1 MPRNRCPENTENI
14 KAAVLVKILI
24 LAGDQ
29 RLFHTLG
36 DVFELHQVPPLCI
49 ANAIN
54 HLVISVSQHD
64 TGIIAVHQPLL
75 IADIARIIKIASN
88 RHDDQKQ

>member
-1 MPRNRCPENTENI
+1 MPRNRRPENTENI
-14 KAAVLVKILI
+14 KAAVLIKILI

-36 DVFELHQVPPLCI
+36 DIFELHQVPPLGI

-54 HLVISVSQHD
+54 NLVIGVSQHD
-64 TGIIAVHQPLL
+64 AGIIAVH
-75 IADIARIIKIASN
+75 
-88 RHDDQKQ
+88 